1 MKNLE
6 VSKQTFVKNGRNW
19 ELCNT
24 NTKSEEVYKDLAQAM
39 ISKKINCCL
48 YIKSIKKIPL
58 YNGLQRIDV
67 LYDNGVKVVYTVAD
81 H

>member
-6 VSKQTFVKNGRNW
+6 VSKTVYVKEGREW
-19 ELCNT
+19 KQSHTTT
-24 NTKSEEVYKDLAQAM
+24 NAAEVYKDLADAL

-48 YIKSIKKIPL
+48 YIKSIKRIPL

-67 LYDNGVKVVYTVAD
+67 LYTNETKVTFTVAD